1 MKVFL
6 PNDSRMN
13 NIGGGWRFRD
23 NLIKGANSMVDMEI
37 VDNLE
42 DSDISLIA
50 GATMI
55 LPETF
60 TKLKEHGKVVLR
72 LDGVPEAWRN
82 SGRAWGRFKHYFT
95 ESDGVICQS
104 EFVRDSTFRWLA
116 QTVYDEKGYGK
127 PWQVIMNGVDKD
139 IFRNDGD
146 RIDFGGDKFIVLNI
160 NSRKDENKRIEEVIA
175 RYRFEKLKN
184 PKLFLLLVGQYPTY
198 LKENDFGL
206 YDYQRGQDWEYL
218 GMKADEKELAKIMRS
233 CDEFWFPSFA
243 DPCPNVLIE
252 AIHCGCYVKHWNDF
266 GGVDD
271 IMHLFGSR
279 EVVAE
284 NKGYDF
290 SLQRMAKD
298 YYLFFNEVLNGK
310 NA

>member
-1 MKVFL
+1 MKVYL
-6 PNDSRMN
+6 PNDSRMG
-13 NIGGGWRFRD
+13 IGGGWRFRE
-23 NLIKGANSMVDMEI
+23 NLIKGAESVKDMEI

-60 TKLKEHGKVVLR
+60 TKLKEQGKVVLR

-82 SGRAWGRFKHYFT
+82 GGMRAWGRTKHYFI

-104 EFVRDSTFRWLA
+104 GFVHDSTFAWLC
-116 QTVYDEKGYGK
+116 QITGK
-127 PWQVIMNGVDKD
+127 RNKKFEIIMNGVDKS
-139 IFRNDGD
+139 IFKPDGD
-146 RIDFGGDKFIVLNI
+146 KMDFGNRLVVLNI

-175 RYRFEKLKN
+175 RYRFVKLSRSS
-184 PKLFLLLVGQYPTY
+184 LFLLLVGQYPTY

-218 GMKADEKELAKIMRS
+218 GMKSDEGELAKIMRS

-243 DPCPNVLIE
+243 DPAPNVLIE
-252 AIHCGCYVKHWNDF
+252 AIHCGAEACLLNGF
-266 GGVDD
+266 G
-271 IMHLFGSR
+271 GSR
-279 EVVAE
+279 EIY
-284 NKGYDF
+284 NLFKDGYDF
-290 SLQRMAKD
+290 SLENMVNK
-298 YYLFFNEVLNGK
+298 YYKFFNEVLNGK

>member
-1 MKVFL
+1 MKVYL
-6 PNDSRMN
+6 PSDSKM

-82 SGRAWGRFKHYFT
+82 SGRAWGRIKNYFNKA
-95 ESDGVICQS
+95 DGVVSQS
-104 EFVRDSTFRWLA
+104 KFVVETTEQWLLQA
-116 QTVYDEKGYGK
+116 TGSMNRYKI
-127 PWQVIMNGVDKD
+127 IMNGVDKS
-139 IFRNDGD
+139 IFKKEGATALTNVARV
-146 RIDFGGDKFIVLNI
+146 VLNI

-175 RYRFEKLKN
+175 RYRFEKLKDAG
-184 PKLFLLLVGQYPTY
+184 LFLLLVGQYPTY
-198 LKENDFGL
+198 LKENGFGL
-206 YDYQRGQDWEYL
+206 YDYVRGEDWDYL
-218 GMKADEKELAKIMRS
+218 GMKSDERELAMIMRS

-252 AIHCGCYVKHWNDF
+252 AIHCGCKIRYLNTF
-266 GGVDD
+266 GASEEIVDE
-271 IMHLFGSR
+271 FR
-279 EVVAE
+279 
-284 NKGYDF
+284 NGYDF
-290 SLQRMAKD
+290 SLENMANK
-298 YYLFFNEVLNGK
+298 YYKFFEEVLSG
-310 NA
+310 

>member
-1 MKVFL
+1 MKVYL
-6 PNDSRMN
+6 PCDSSQTL
-13 NIGGGWRFRD
+13 GGGWRFRD

-60 TKLKEHGKVVLR
+60 TKIKEHGKVVLR

-82 SGRAWGRFKHYFT
+82 SGMRAWGRMKHYFI
-95 ESDGVICQS
+95 ESDGVVCQS
-104 EFVRDSTFRWLA
+104 DFVYDSTFTWLSKI
-116 QTVYDEKGYGK
+116 TGEK
-127 PWQVIMNGVDKD
+127 PIQSIEIIMNGVDKD
-139 IFRNDGD
+139 IFKPDGD
-146 RIDFGGDKFIVLNI
+146 KMDFGNRHVVLNI

-175 RYRFEKLKN
+175 RYRFVKLSRSS
-184 PKLFLLLVGQYPTY
+184 LFLLLVGQYPTY

-218 GMKADEKELAKIMRS
+218 GMKSDEGELAKIMRS

-243 DPCPNVLIE
+243 DPAPNVLIE
-252 AIHCGCYVKHWNDF
+252 AIHCGAEACLLNGF
-266 GGVDD
+266 G
-271 IMHLFGSR
+271 GSR
-279 EVVAE
+279 EIY
-284 NKGYDF
+284 NLFKDGYDF
-290 SLQRMAKD
+290 SLENMARK
-298 YYLFFNEVLNGK
+298 YYKFFQEALNEN
-310 NA
+310 

>member
-6 PNDSRMN
+6 PNDSRMG
-13 NIGGGWRFRD
+13 IGGGWRFRE
-23 NLIKGANSMVDMEI
+23 NLIKGAESVKDMEI
-37 VDNLE
+37 VDSLE
-42 DSDISLIA
+42 EADISLIA

-82 SGRAWGRFKHYFT
+82 SGRVWGRFKHYFV

-104 EFVRDSTFRWLA
+104 DFVKQSTFRWL
-116 QTVYDEKGYGK
+116 YDITGMDKEMA
-127 PWQVIMNGVDKD
+127 VIMNGVDTD
-139 IFRNDGD
+139 IFKPDGD
-146 RIDFGGDKFIVLNI
+146 KMDFGNRHVVLNI

-175 RYRFEKLKN
+175 RYRFEKLN
-184 PKLFLLLVGQYPTY
+184 RSDLFLLLVGQYPTY

-218 GMKADEKELAKIMRS
+218 GIKSDEGELAKIMRS
-233 CDEFWFPSFA
+233 CHEFWFPSFA

-252 AIHCGCYVKHWNDF
+252 ALHCGVEACLLDGF
-266 GGVDD
+266 G
-271 IMHLFGSR
+271 GSR
-279 EVVAE
+279 EIYYLFT
-284 NKGYDF
+284 KGYDF
-290 SLQRMAKD
+290 SLENMARK
-298 YYLFFNEVLNGK
+298 YYKFFQEALNEN
-310 NA
+310 